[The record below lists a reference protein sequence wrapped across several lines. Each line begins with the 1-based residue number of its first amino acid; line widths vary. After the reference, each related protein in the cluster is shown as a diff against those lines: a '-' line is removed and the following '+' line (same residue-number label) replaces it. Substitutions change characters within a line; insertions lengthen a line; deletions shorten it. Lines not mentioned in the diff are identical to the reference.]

1 MVEWLKVYLGRKMKR
16 ILLAVMMLLVP
27 LVVEAEIQ
35 SFKFWIENDNLKGK
49 IITTDNFLAYN
60 IGFDSDNNPE
70 TGCSACGYPGIDYEI
85 SFAYQGGICDPVVLF
100 CNYSNCSCSS
110 SDPLNEKIE
119 WSFEQNGKV
128 FNFSIPLETIY
139 KDTFKIN
146 IFISYLQKIIVPG
159 NMLADDHIIDCLNLD
174 IRCDFDK
181 DYDVDG
187 SDLII
192 FSNNFGNGGF

>member
-1 MVEWLKVYLGRKMKR
+1 MKK
-16 ILLAVMMLLVP
+16 ILLAIVIFLIPPIVK
-27 LVVEAEIQ
+27 AEIQ

-49 IITTDNFLAYN
+49 IITTDNSLAYH
-60 IGFDSDNNPE
+60 IGFDSDNNSN
-70 TGCSACGYPGIDYEI
+70 TGCKFCGYSGIDYQI
-85 SFAYQGGICDPVVLF
+85 SFSYQAERCDPVVLF
-100 CNYSNCSCSS
+100 CDYSNCSCSS
-110 SDPLNEKIE
+110 SDPLNEKIK
-119 WSFEQNGKV
+119 WVFEQNGKV

-159 NMLADDHIIDCLNLD
+159 DMFIDDHVIDCLNLD